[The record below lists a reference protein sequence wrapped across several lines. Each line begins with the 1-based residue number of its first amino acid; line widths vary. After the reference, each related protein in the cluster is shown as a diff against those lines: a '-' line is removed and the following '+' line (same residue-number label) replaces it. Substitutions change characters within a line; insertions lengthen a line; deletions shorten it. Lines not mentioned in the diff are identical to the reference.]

1 MNDVIG
7 KQDFTAAVG
16 NRASITDGQRVSS
29 GLPLPG
35 AARHMALHLTLS
47 LASAALAASLL
58 PGSASAAGSRAAV
71 EAKPGEIV
79 LLRSVPARP
88 AARSMPPG
96 RALLVDPSP
105 KSEMEQGLSHLEI
118 SPGSYG
124 QVAAGGGNG
133 PVASGGLGGSINSLT
148 QPLVGGSAPRGE
160 SAPSAAGGAMGAVTG
175 SIGSTVT
182 GALSG
187 AGLLGQG
194 GQR

>member
-7 KQDFTAAVG
+7 KQDFTSMVG
-16 NRASITDGQRVSS
+16 NRAFVPDGQSVSS

-35 AARHMALHLTLS
+35 ASRHMAFHLILS
-47 LASAALAASLL
+47 LASVALAATFW
-58 PGSASAAGSRAAV
+58 PGAASAAGSRAAV
-71 EAKPGEIV
+71 DAKPGEIV
-79 LLRSVPARP
+79 LLRSVPSRH

-96 RALLVDPSP
+96 RALLIDPSP

-118 SPGSYG
+118 SPASYG
-124 QVAAGGGNG
+124 QVAAGAGNG
-133 PVASGGLGGSINSLT
+133 PVAPGGMSGSINSIT
-148 QPLVGGSAPRGE
+148 QQLVGGSAHRGD

-194 GQR
+194 GKR

>member
-1 MNDVIG
+1 MKDVFG
-7 KQDFTAAVG
+7 KQDITSRSRIQAI
-16 NRASITDGQRVSS
+16 SIRGQWPWA
-29 GLPLPG
+29 GPLPHDI
-35 AARHMALHLTLS
+35 ARPFTLTF
-47 LASAALAASLL
+47 ACVALAASLWT
-58 PGSASAAGSRAAV
+58 GSASAAGSRAAV
-71 EAKPGEIV
+71 DAKPGEIV

-133 PVASGGLGGSINSLT
+133 PVASGGMGGSINSIT
-148 QPLVGGSAPRGE
+148 QQLVGGSAQRGD
-160 SAPSAAGGAMGAVTG
+160 SAPSAAGGAIGSATG